1 MSHHNRFLSEEIL
14 TPYKEALS
22 VYPASLSPE
31 RLYDISEEQQ
41 RQLRGSPE
49 RWKAGGGAREELVQV
64 AFGRV

>member
-41 RQLRGSPE
+41 RAAQETAQSAGRLEEGPE
-49 RWKAGGGAREELVQV
+49 KS
-64 AFGRV
+64 